1 MGGGG
6 PCGPSARNAPGLVS
20 KTDVNSANIYTT
32 NLSPQILISNE
43 QLGAVF
49 PIDSIAFWFWF
60 GQGRCCLNRLKGE
73 IRKGQLFRL
82 ILKAK
87 MIVGFE

>member
-6 PCGPSARNAPGLVS
+6 LCGPSARNASGLVS

-43 QLGAVF
+43 QLEATF
-49 PIDSIAFWFWF
+49 PVDSIAFWFGF
-60 GQGRCCLNRLKGE
+60 GEGRCCLNRLEGE
-73 IRKGQLFRL
+73 IRKGQLLGLF
-82 ILKAK
+82 
-87 MIVGFE
+87 